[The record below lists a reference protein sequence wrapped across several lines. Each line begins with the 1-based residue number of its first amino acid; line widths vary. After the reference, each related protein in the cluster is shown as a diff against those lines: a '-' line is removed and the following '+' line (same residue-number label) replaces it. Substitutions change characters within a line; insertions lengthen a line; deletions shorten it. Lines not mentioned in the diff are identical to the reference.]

1 MHSETSHK
9 EVSLCKCFFQAAN
22 PVHAHII
29 DGDRRFVHRVIL
41 RLQNVTNI
49 TVWERLVYYMD
60 LRQGH
65 ITLQEILRHPQAR
78 ALLSRELPQ
87 FVNSPL
93 LALAGGMTLNQILVH
108 AKGRVSPEKVKK
120 LLEQLKAL

>member
-1 MHSETSHK
+1 
-9 EVSLCKCFFQAAN
+9 
-22 PVHAHII
+22 
-29 DGDRRFVHRVIL
+29 
-41 RLQNVTNI
+41 
-49 TVWERLVYYMD
+49 MD